1 MWPAMWKSYVPKPGN
16 IFFTDDPDNIQ
27 LANDY
32 GIVVST
38 SHHEPMQRATNEWN
52 ESLYGPWNWE
62 ENKDNVAAFMDEGIH
77 RTDMN
82 ESYYTLGMRGPTD
95 GPIPGDDP
103 IGILRDVFATQRSML
118 SDYYGN
124 ITTVNRE

>member
-1 MWPAMWKSYVPKPGN
+1 MWKSFVPRPGN
-16 IFFTDDPDNIQ
+16 IFFTDDPHNIQ

-32 GIVVST
+32 GVVVST

-52 ESLYGPWNWE
+52 EALYGSWDWE
-62 ENKDNVAAFMDEGIH
+62 HNKDNVAAFMEEGIR
-77 RTDMN
+77 RTGMN

-95 GPIPGDDP
+95 GPIPGDNP
-103 IGILRDVFATQRSML
+103 IGILEDVFATQRSML

-124 ITTVNRE
+124 NTNTNRE